1 MSGHGNEIKRLTD
14 DSIRRI
20 VAEQA
25 ITDLASIVKELVDNA
40 LDAESSTIKS
50 TFPNQPFPM
59 CRELSL
65 SHTHTTNISLLLFLS
80 NQFVYSARD
89 LISLKFRMTGSG
101 SLRSLDHTLP
111 RDMQHPRFRAL
122 RIFIRGLG

>member
-40 LDAESSTIKS
+40 LDA
-50 TFPNQPFPM
+50 
-59 CRELSL
+59 
-65 SHTHTTNISLLLFLS
+65 
-80 NQFVYSARD
+80 
-89 LISLKFRMTGSG
+89 
-101 SLRSLDHTLP
+101 
-111 RDMQHPRFRAL
+111 
-122 RIFIRGLG
+122 